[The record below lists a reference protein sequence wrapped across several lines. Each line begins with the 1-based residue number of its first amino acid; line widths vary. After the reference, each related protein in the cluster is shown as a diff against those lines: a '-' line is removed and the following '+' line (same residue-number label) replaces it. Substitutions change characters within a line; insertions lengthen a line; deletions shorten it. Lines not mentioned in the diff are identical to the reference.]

1 MRYEGMSKIKRFEDL
16 KVWQKSHELELEVY
30 KITKQFPND
39 EKVGLISQIRR
50 SAASVAA
57 NIAEGSKRQHLNK
70 ITLKPKKMRQIAF
83 YGKGGIGKSTTG
95 SNIAA
100 ALAEQGLSVMMI
112 GCDPKADCTRNLTGE
127 VQIPTI
133 LDISRDKGI
142 ERLGLEELVEGKK
155 VELADVIHR
164 GYKDVYCA
172 ECGGPR
178 PGFGCAGRG
187 VIVAIDLLKRLNAF
201 EKLKPD
207 LVIYDVLGDVVCGGF
222 AMPLRRGLADEV
234 YIVTSADYLA
244 LYAANNICRGIGEF
258 ANKGGSPLGGI
269 IYNVRGMLD
278 EADVVYN
285 FAEQIGS
292 QVIGH
297 IPNAHEIAEA
307 EIDGNTV
314 IEYDPTSDIADLFR
328 EFAQKIYNNSQTSVP
343 TPLSA
348 EEMMMIGRE
357 IRRRTK
363 AKYGRG
369 RAGNDK

>member
-1 MRYEGMSKIKRFEDL
+1 MYNE
-16 KVWQKSHELELEVY
+16 
-30 KITKQFPND
+30 
-39 EKVGLISQIRR
+39 
-50 SAASVAA
+50 
-57 NIAEGSKRQHLNK
+57 
-70 ITLKPKKMRQIAF
+70 KMRQIAF

-155 VELADVIHR
+155 IELADIIHR
-164 GYKDVYCA
+164 GYRGIYCA

-207 LVIYDVLGDVVCGGF
+207 IVIYDVLGDVVCGGF

-278 EADVVYN
+278 EADVVYD

-348 EEMMMIGRE
+348 EEMMIIGRE

-369 RAGNDK
+369 KAGNDK

>member
-1 MRYEGMSKIKRFEDL
+1 MIALWFL
-16 KVWQKSHELELEVY
+16 KPHHS
-30 KITKQFPND
+30 
-39 EKVGLISQIRR
+39 
-50 SAASVAA
+50 
-57 NIAEGSKRQHLNK
+57 NI
-70 ITLKPKKMRQIAF
+70 KPKKMRQIAF

-127 VQIPTI
+127 VPIPTI

-142 ERLGLEELVEGKK
+142 ERLGLDELVEGKK
-155 VELADVIHR
+155 IELANVIHR
-164 GYKDVYCA
+164 GYRGVYCA

-201 EKLKPD
+201 EELKPD
-207 LVIYDVLGDVVCGGF
+207 IVIYDVLGDVVCGGF

-244 LYAANNICRGIGEF
+244 LYAANNICRGISEF

-278 EADVVYN
+278 EADVVYD

-292 QVIGH
+292 RVIGH

-314 IEYDPTSDIADLFR
+314 IEYDPMSDIADLFR

-363 AKYGRG
+363 AKYGR
-369 RAGNDK
+369 K

>member
-1 MRYEGMSKIKRFEDL
+1 
-16 KVWQKSHELELEVY
+16 
-30 KITKQFPND
+30 
-39 EKVGLISQIRR
+39 
-50 SAASVAA
+50 
-57 NIAEGSKRQHLNK
+57 
-70 ITLKPKKMRQIAF
+70 MRQIAF
-83 YGKGGIGKSTTG
+83 YGKGGIGKSTIG

-100 ALAEQGLSVMMI
+100 ALSDNGLSVMMI

-133 LDISRDKGI
+133 LDVSRDKGL
-142 ERLGLEELVEGKK
+142 ERLGLEEIVEGKEIK
-155 VELADVIHR
+155 LDEVVHK
-164 GYKDVYCA
+164 GYGCVHCA

-187 VIVAIDLLKRLNAF
+187 VIVAIDLLNKLNVF
-201 EKLKPD
+201 EELKPD
-207 LVIYDVLGDVVCGGF
+207 IVLYDVLGDVVCGGF

-244 LYAANNICRGIGEF
+244 LYAANNISKGISEF

-285 FAEQIGS
+285 FAEKIGS

-314 IEYDPTSDIADLFR
+314 IEYDSNTEIANLFR
-328 EFAQKIYNNSQTSVP
+328 ELAVKIYNNTQTSVP
-343 TPLSA
+343 KPLSP
-348 EEMMMIGRE
+348 EEMIKIGKV
-357 IRRRTK
+357 IRKRTK
-363 AKYGRG
+363 EKYKKTG
-369 RAGNDK
+369 K

>member
-1 MRYEGMSKIKRFEDL
+1 
-16 KVWQKSHELELEVY
+16 
-30 KITKQFPND
+30 
-39 EKVGLISQIRR
+39 
-50 SAASVAA
+50 
-57 NIAEGSKRQHLNK
+57 
-70 ITLKPKKMRQIAF
+70 MRQIAF

-100 ALAEQGLSVMMI
+100 ALAESGRSVMMI
-112 GCDPKADCTRNLTGE
+112 GCDPKSDCTRNLTGE

-133 LDISRDKGI
+133 LDVSRERGI
-142 ERLGLEELVEGKK
+142 EQLGLDELVDEKRI
-155 VELADVIHR
+155 ELDTVIHR
-164 GYKDVYCA
+164 GYAGVYCA

-187 VIVAIDLLKRLNAF
+187 VIVAIDLLKRLNVFAA
-201 EKLKPD
+201 LKPEV
-207 LVIYDVLGDVVCGGF
+207 VIYDVLGDVVCGGF
-222 AMPLRRGLADEV
+222 AMPLRKGLADEV

-244 LYAANNICRGIGEF
+244 LYAANNICRGISEF

-278 EADVVYN
+278 EEDVVYN
-285 FAEQIGS
+285 FAEKIGS

-314 IEYDPTSDIADLFR
+314 IEYDSDTDIANLYR
-328 EFAQKIYNNSQTSVP
+328 TLAMRIYNNAVTAVP
-343 TPLSA
+343 APLSP
-348 EEMMMIGRE
+348 EEMVQIGKE

-363 AKYGRG
+363 EKYGTRG
-369 RAGNDK
+369 IHE

>member
-1 MRYEGMSKIKRFEDL
+1 
-16 KVWQKSHELELEVY
+16 
-30 KITKQFPND
+30 
-39 EKVGLISQIRR
+39 
-50 SAASVAA
+50 
-57 NIAEGSKRQHLNK
+57 
-70 ITLKPKKMRQIAF
+70 MRQIAF

-164 GYKDVYCA
+164 GYRGVYCA

-201 EKLKPD
+201 DELRPD

-222 AMPLRRGLADEV
+222 AMPLRKGLADEV

-244 LYAANNICRGIGEF
+244 LYAANNICKGISAF

-278 EADVVYN
+278 EADVVYD

-292 QVIGH
+292 RVVGH

-328 EFAQKIYNNSQTSVP
+328 KFAQKIYLNSQTAVP

-363 AKYGRG
+363 AKYGR
-369 RAGNDK
+369 K